1 MEQKFS
7 NEIIENRLSKL
18 SKPVELVKL
27 IMNNL
32 NPRQRAQLI
41 SHLYS
46 EDASCDGFL
55 RLENFTHA
63 FQMVEGLV
71 LDNKLLLEVFQY
83 YSEKFSTDETYKVI
97 NLKLVQEKFFSP
109 NENLGLEKFM
119 YIMGKVKGVLL
130 DQGKKL
136 DYAF

>member
-1 MEQKFS
+1 
-7 NEIIENRLSKL
+7 
-18 SKPVELVKL
+18 
-27 IMNNL
+27 
-32 NPRQRAQLI
+32 
-41 SHLYS
+41 
-46 EDASCDGFL
+46 
-55 RLENFTHA
+55 
-63 FQMVEGLV
+63 MVEGLV

-109 NENLGLEKFM
+109 TENLRLEKFM